1 MGKKEES
8 EAIAVREGLFSGGL
22 AFGAVAA
29 FHLLFQSRAWYAAVP
44 AAPKRI
50 VGALI
55 VLGSFS
61 YGAHVS
67 QAQHVLR
74 ENRHVAEK
82 YAGGR

>member
-8 EAIAVREGLFSGGL
+8 EAIAVREGLFSGAL
-22 AFGAVAA
+22 ALGAATA
-29 FHLLFQSRAWYAAVP
+29 FHFMFQSRPWYTSIP

-50 VGALI
+50 VGALF

-74 ENRHVAEK
+74 ENRQVAERF
-82 YAGGR
+82 ATGR

>member
-8 EAIAVREGLFSGGL
+8 EAIAVREGFISGGL
-22 AFGAVAA
+22 ALGATAA
-29 FHLLFQSRAWYAAVP
+29 FHFLLQSRPWYASIP

-50 VGALI
+50 VGALF

-61 YGAHVS
+61 YGAHMS

-74 ENRHVAEK
+74 ENRQVAEK
-82 YAGGR
+82 YATGR